1 MSKQCIYLTS
11 ERHISGMYLNGCD
24 KLKDN
29 YPGISY
35 CKICRQKQEREDSE
49 NEHSETA

>member
-1 MSKQCIYLTS
+1 MSKQCIYLIA

-24 KLKDN
+24 KLKEN

-35 CKICRQKQEREDSE
+35 CKICRQKQTEEGTKNE
-49 NEHSETA
+49 NISA